1 MTTSGAENGN
11 NWHIQRAEIE
21 PYFAAEACREIGQLA
36 SMELELPDGILSS
49 RVLVDG
55 RRLSGFQCC
64 VEPTPGTDR
73 DGLLNYPEFAA
84 RVPNL
89 IKLFHLRRKLVGS
102 TVPGFGINILGPHGF
117 IHTHRDAYQSPSSAT
132 VLEGE
137 STTTI
142 TDPITGIERTFT
154 LAVGDS
160 FILQNTADI
169 PHPLHGARNLKLKRR
184 ITFVI

>member
-1 MTTSGAENGN
+1 MTTFSAENGN
-11 NWHIQRAEIE
+11 NWHIERAEID
-21 PYFAAEACREIGQLA
+21 PYFAAETCREIGQLA
-36 SMELELPDGILSS
+36 SMELELPDGVISS
-49 RVLVDG
+49 RLLVDG

-64 VEPTPGTDR
+64 VEPALDTDR

-89 IKLFHLRRKLVGS
+89 LKLFHLRRKTVGS
-102 TVPGFGINILGPHGF
+102 TVPGFGINILGSHGF
-117 IHTHRDAYQSPSSAT
+117 IQTHRDAYLSPSSAT

-142 TDPITGIERTFT
+142 TDPITGIERIFT

-160 FILQNTADI
+160 FTLQNTAGS
-169 PHPLHGARNLKLKRR
+169 PPPLHGARNLKSKRR